1 VTFVTQNAAG
11 ALYTVNKLPG
21 YNIGGNSELAT
32 SGPDNSSEKEVF
44 SVLVEY
50 SYSMK
55 FYDQMQLMIVNHVR
69 QWNRV
74 RVKL

>member
-1 VTFVTQNAAG
+1 M
-11 ALYTVNKLPG
+11 PG

-55 FYDQMQLMIVNHVR
+55 FYDKNATYDR
-69 QWNRV
+69 QSCATMEPC
-74 RVKL
+74 